1 MTFKQASST
10 LGTLLLI
17 AACNRNH
24 VAPEGSQGGTTS
36 SFTGTG
42 TNGVT
47 PTKEGA
53 NTAGSVGQ
61 TAGGMDGANAEVGT
75 SATGGTNAMGG
86 GGGAK
91 QGSTAATGNKGEP
104 VGPSGNGHTLG
115 TAGST
120 TR

>member
-10 LGTLLLI
+10 LGALLLI
-17 AACNRNH
+17 VACNRNH
-24 VAPEGSQGGTTS
+24 VAPEGSQGGTIS
-36 SFTGTG
+36 SITGTG

-47 PTKEGA
+47 RTNEGP

-61 TAGGMDGANAEVGT
+61 AAGGMDGT
-75 SATGGTNAMGG
+75 SATGGTNAMGR
-86 GGGAK
+86 GGGAN
-91 QGSTAATGNKGEP
+91 QGSTGARGNKGDP

-120 TR
+120 SR